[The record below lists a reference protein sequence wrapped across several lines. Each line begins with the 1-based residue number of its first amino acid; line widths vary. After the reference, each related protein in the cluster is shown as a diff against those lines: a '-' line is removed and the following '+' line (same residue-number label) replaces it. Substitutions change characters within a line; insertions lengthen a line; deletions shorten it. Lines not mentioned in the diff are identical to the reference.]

1 MTVSATTET
10 RKQYT
15 GNSGYTTS
23 TDFTAAFKY
32 LSTSEIKVT
41 HTNTTSGTDTAYVE
55 GTHYSVQ
62 SGASATSVTI
72 RFLTSH
78 VPTATTEYVTI
89 FRETTFDQLTD
100 YTEGSTLDAETL
112 EQNFDKGIM
121 LIQQVNNN
129 LTDLNISFTGTNDFN
144 TTAAAASDISVS
156 KANRASKA
164 LKFNSDGDIGVS
176 TYDPDAQITLAT
188 AQAAAASGSATTAA
202 GHVLTAAGHVT
213 TASEW
218 ATKTTGQV
226 ASTDYSSK
234 EFAIGTTASTG
245 GSSKD
250 WAVYTSGDVRGGTT
264 GDMSAKEWAVGTQG
278 RGVANEGSSKDW
290 ATYTSGTV
298 DNSGYS
304 AKYHADLASSSA
316 LAAKNSA
323 AAVASALDSF
333 DDKYLGTMSDSS
345 TQGTNPT
352 PTGTWAK
359 NSSSITVSSASNIKI
374 GQLVTGSGIPTGANV
389 LSIDG
394 TTVVISENMAAAGS
408 SVSLTFT
415 GYGVYGT
422 YNGTKDGPTTD
433 NDNGALA
440 DGMLYFN
447 TTDNNMMVYKTT
459 GAKWIPASSTGTASL
474 VVHKF
479 TASGS
484 ETSVAAASFSP
495 TLTYTPANIIVFLNG
510 VRLDATDYT
519 ATNGN
524 DITGLSALSASD
536 EVVVYAF
543 KSFEVADTVSAASGG
558 TFSGNVTHN
567 GDVIMATTAKIK
579 QKGAFM
585 QSSTNQAWVLG
596 G

>member
-55 GTHYSVQ
+55 GTHYSVH
-62 SGASATSVTI
+62 SGASADSVTI

-129 LTDLNISFTGTNDFN
+129 LTDLNLSFTGTNDFN

-176 TYDPDAQITLAT
+176 TYDPDTQIASAT
-188 AQAAAASGSATTAA
+188 AQAEAAALSAS
-202 GHVLTAAGHVT
+202 TAAGHVT

-218 ATKTTGQV
+218 ASKTTGQV

-234 EFAIGTTASTG
+234 EYAIGTTASTG
-245 GSSKD
+245 GSAKD
-250 WAVYTSGDVRGGTT
+250 WAVYTSGDVRGGAT

-278 RGVANEGSSKDW
+278 RGQASEGSSKDW

-298 DNSGYS
+298 DNAEYS
-304 AKYHADLASSSA
+304 AK
-316 LAAKNSA
+316 
-323 AAVASALDSF
+323 
-333 DDKYLGTMSDSS
+333 KY
-345 TQGTNPT
+345 
-352 PTGTWAK
+352 A
-359 NSSSITVSSASNIKI
+359 
-374 GQLVTGSGIPTGANV
+374 
-389 LSIDG
+389 
-394 TTVVISENMAAAGS
+394 
-408 SVSLTFT
+408 
-415 GYGVYGT
+415 
-422 YNGTKDGPTTD
+422 TD
-433 NDNGALA
+433 
-440 DGMLYFN
+440 
-447 TTDNNMMVYKTT
+447 
-459 GAKWIPASSTGTASL
+459 
-474 VVHKF
+474 
-479 TASGS
+479 
-484 ETSVAAASFSP
+484 AAAS
-495 TLTYTPANIIVFLNG
+495 A
-510 VRLDATDYT
+510 ATSE
-519 ATNGN
+519 N
-524 DITGLSALSASD
+524 SAIEYSIA
-536 EVVVYAF
+536 
-543 KSFEVADTVSAASGG
+543 
-558 TFSGNVTHN
+558 
-567 GDVIMATTAKIK
+567 
-579 QKGAFM
+579 
-585 QSSTNQAWVLG
+585 LG
-596 G
+596 